1 MNDHLEC
8 EQTLLVQA
16 DFDGELE
23 ASREA
28 ALVEHV
34 ATCAQCQLVSEQLER
49 SRVLL
54 RDAPRYSVPQELRSL
69 LEKTL
74 QAQAPAPTH
83 QSRPLVRA
91 ASRAPLLGWATALA
105 ASVVLAIV
113 LFTPRTPDV
122 EAQLLASHVRSLQLE
137 SHLIDV
143 ESSDHHTVR
152 PWFAGKVD
160 FAPPVKELAGDG
172 FPLQGGRIDVI
183 GGRTVAVLVYRA
195 GRHIVSVYLWPER
208 AELGDLPRPQRD
220 EGFNLRRWVEDGLVV
235 SCISDLSADELE
247 RFEHRWRAQ

>member
-1 MNDHLEC
+1 MNDHVDEC

-23 ASREA
+23 ASRAA

-34 ATCAQCQLVSEQLER
+34 AQCAQCQRVSEQLER
-49 SRVLL
+49 SRTLL
-54 RDAPRYSVPQELRSL
+54 RDAQRYPVPQELRSFL
-69 LEKTL
+69 DKTL
-74 QAQAPAPTH
+74 QAQAPAK

-105 ASVVLAIV
+105 ASVALAV
-113 LFTPRTPDV
+113 VMLTPRTPDV

-160 FAPPVKELAGDG
+160 FAPPVKELAGEG
-172 FPLQGGRIDVI
+172 FPLAGGRIDVI

-195 GRHIVSVYLWPER
+195 GRHVVSVYLWPER
-208 AELGDLPRPQRD
+208 AGLGDLPRPQRD

>member
-23 ASREA
+23 ASRAA
-28 ALVEHV
+28 ALLAHV
-34 ATCAQCQLVSEQLER
+34 AQCPQCQLVSEQLER
-49 SRVLL
+49 SRALL
-54 RDAPRYSVPQELRSL
+54 RDLPRYPVPQELRSSVDRA
-69 LEKTL
+69 L
-74 QAQAPAPTH
+74 QKQAPAN
-83 QSRPLVRA
+83 QSRTPVRA
-91 ASRAPLLGWATALA
+91 AGRAPMLGWVTALA

-113 LFTPRTPDV
+113 LLTPRTPDV
-122 EAQLLASHVRSLQLE
+122 EAQLLASHVRSLQLQ

-143 ESSDHHTVR
+143 QSSDHHTVR

-172 FPLQGGRIDVI
+172 FPLEGGRIDVI

-195 GRHIVSVYLWPER
+195 GRHVVSVYVWPER
-208 AELGDLPRPQRD
+208 AGLSDLPRPRRD

>member
-1 MNDHLEC
+1 MNDHRDEC

-16 DFDGELE
+16 DFDGELD
-23 ASREA
+23 AGRAA
-28 ALVEHV
+28 ALIEHV
-34 ATCAQCQLVSEQLER
+34 AQCPQCQLVSEQLER
-49 SRVLL
+49 SRTLL
-54 RDAPRYSVPQELRSL
+54 RDAPRYPVPQELHSL
-69 LEKTL
+69 LDKTL
-74 QAQAPAPTH
+74 QTQAPAK
-83 QSRPLVRA
+83 QSRPPVRA
-91 ASRAPLLGWATALA
+91 AGRAPLLGWATALA
-105 ASVVLAIV
+105 ASVALVVV

-172 FPLQGGRIDVI
+172 FPLAGGRIDVI

-195 GRHIVSVYLWPER
+195 GRHVVSVYLWPER
-208 AELGDLPRPQRD
+208 AGLGDLP
-220 EGFNLRRWVEDGLVV
+220 
-235 SCISDLSADELE
+235 
-247 RFEHRWRAQ
+247 

>member
-1 MNDHLEC
+1 MNDHIEC

-23 ASREA
+23 AGRAA

-34 ATCAQCQLVSEQLER
+34 AQCRQCQLVSEQLER
-49 SRVLL
+49 SRTLL
-54 RDAPRYSVPQELRSL
+54 RDAPRYSVPQGLRRSVDR
-69 LEKTL
+69 TL
-74 QAQAPAPTH
+74 QQAPAK

-91 ASRAPLLGWATALA
+91 AGRAPLLGWATALA

-113 LFTPRTPDV
+113 LLTPRTPDV
-122 EAQLLASHVRSLQLE
+122 EAQLLASHVRSLQLQ

-160 FAPPVKELAGDG
+160 FAPPVKELANDG
-172 FPLQGGRIDVI
+172 FPLEGGRIDVI

-195 GRHIVSVYLWPER
+195 GRHVVSVYLWPER
-208 AELGDLPRPQRD
+208 ADLGDLPRPQRD

-235 SCISDLSADELE
+235 SCVSDLSADELE

>member
-1 MNDHLEC
+1 MNDRLEC

-16 DFDGELE
+16 DFDGELD
-23 ASREA
+23 AGRAA

-34 ATCAQCQLVSEQLER
+34 AQCAQCQVVSEQLER
-49 SRVLL
+49 SRTLL
-54 RDAPRYSVPQELRSL
+54 QME
-69 LEKTL
+69 
-74 QAQAPAPTH
+74 APAR
-83 QSRPLVRA
+83 QSRAPGRA
-91 ASRAPLLGWATALA
+91 ASRTALLGWVTALA

-113 LFTPRTPDV
+113 LLTPRTPDL

-160 FAPPVKELAGDG
+160 FAPPVKELASDG
-172 FPLQGGRIDVI
+172 FPLEGGRLDVV

-195 GRHIVSVYLWPER
+195 GRHLVSVYMWPER
-208 AELGDLPRPQRD
+208 AGLGELTPGQRAQ
-220 EGFNLRRWVEDGLVV
+220 GFNLRRWVEDGLVV

>member
-1 MNDHLEC
+1 MNDRLEC

-23 ASREA
+23 AGRAA

-34 ATCAQCQLVSEQLER
+34 AQCPHCRLVSEQLER
-49 SRVLL
+49 SRALF
-54 RDAPRYSVPQELRSL
+54 RDVSRYPVSQEVRRCVDRALQTQAPASESRSL
-69 LEKTL
+69 L
-74 QAQAPAPTH
+74 
-83 QSRPLVRA
+83 RA
-91 ASRAPLLGWATALA
+91 AGRAPLLGWVSALA
-105 ASVVLAIV
+105 ASIVLAIV
-113 LFTPRTPDV
+113 LLTPRTPDV

-143 ESSDHHTVR
+143 ASSDHHTVR

-172 FPLQGGRIDVI
+172 FPLEGGRIDVV

-195 GRHIVSVYLWPER
+195 GRHIVSVYIWPER
-208 AELGDLPRPQRD
+208 ADLGDLPRGQRAD
-220 EGFNLRRWVEDGLVV
+220 GFNLRRWVEDGLVV
-235 SCISDLSADELE
+235 SCVSDLAADELE

>member
-23 ASREA
+23 ASRAA

-34 ATCAQCQLVSEQLER
+34 TQCPQCQLVSEQLER
-49 SRVLL
+49 SRALL
-54 RDAPRYSVPQELRSL
+54 RDAPRYSVPHELRSL
-69 LEKTL
+69 LDKTL
-74 QAQAPAPTH
+74 QARAPAK
-83 QSRPLVRA
+83 QSPPLVRA
-91 ASRAPLLGWATALA
+91 AGRAPLLGWVTALA

-113 LFTPRTPDV
+113 LLTPRTPDV

-172 FPLQGGRIDVI
+172 FPLEGGRIDVI

-208 AELGDLPRPQRD
+208 AALGDLPRPQRD

-235 SCISDLSADELE
+235 SCVSDLSADELE

>member
-23 ASREA
+23 ASRAA
-28 ALVEHV
+28 ALVEHM
-34 ATCAQCQLVSEQLER
+34 AQCPQCRLVSEQLER
-49 SRVLL
+49 SRTLL
-54 RDAPRYSVPQELRSL
+54 RDAPRYPVPQELRSSVDR
-69 LEKTL
+69 TL
-74 QAQAPAPTH
+74 RAQAPPN
-83 QSRPLVRA
+83 QSRTLVRA
-91 ASRAPLLGWATALA
+91 AGRAPLLGWMTALA
-105 ASVVLAIV
+105 ASVALAIV
-113 LFTPRTPDV
+113 LLTARTPDV

-143 ESSDHHTVR
+143 ASSDHHTVR

-172 FPLQGGRIDVI
+172 FPLEGGRIDVI

-195 GRHIVSVYLWPER
+195 GRHLVSVYVWPER